1 MKFLRLIPFLLL
13 TVHLAHAEPS
23 SPFRGPIVKKTS
35 KRARVSKVAIYD
47 RKEATRI
54 APITFTARIRTEG
67 TVVVSLTSKRAK
79 HWDSTLVRDGREQRE
94 ESSIAL
100 YQGTVRIRGEEF
112 PAAASMYAKK
122 IMLTFPGRQKGSEGK
137 QRVYT
142 LTLPEQLSG
151 RGMARVSA
159 VPQSVFHNKT
169 CADVGFGHAGG
180 HAHASAIKAVTK
192 ASMPVK
198 TYRVLT
204 ISTEADPYLYA
215 IHGDQT
221 NAYIARIINTAEALF
236 EAPLGI
242 RFQIV
247 KQTVYTDLST
257 YALSQTDPLQ
267 LLSAFATNPQNPSTL
282 GVSALSFEQDVDVKH
297 LFTGKDLDG
306 PPVGLAYIGT
316 ICYAPKSAYGLT
328 QATSTA
334 GAPYYF
340 AHEIGHNLGAR
351 HDLTTSGSVM
361 NSKISIGSVFSQ
373 GSIDQ
378 IHEHLSYFGKCLETK
393 TLTPN
398 LANAKLTL
406 KRTITSVGMKLRG
419 RLVYTNNEPIPGADI
434 VLSIGKRQVVV
445 STNAAGVYSY
455 TLKKKG
461 GKKPAAVMAST
472 AGGETQSPLIGG

>member
-13 TVHLAHAEPS
+13 AVHVAHAEPS
-23 SPFRGPIVKKTS
+23 SPFRAMVIKKSS
-35 KRARVSKVAIYD
+35 KRARASKVGMHE
-47 RKEATRI
+47 RKVTSRI

-67 TVVVSLTSKRAK
+67 SVVVSLRSKGVK
-79 HWDSTLVRDGREQRE
+79 HWDSMIVRDGQERRE

-100 YQGTVRIRGEEF
+100 YQGTARIRGEEF
-112 PAAASMYAKK
+112 PAAASFYANRL
-122 IMLTFPGRQKGSEGK
+122 ILTFPGRQKGSEGR
-137 QRVYT
+137 QRVYN
-142 LTLPEQLSG
+142 LTIPEQLS
-151 RGMARVSA
+151 RGGAVRVSA

-180 HAHASAIKAVTK
+180 HARSSAIKPVTK
-192 ASMPVK
+192 ASMPIK

-257 YALSQTDPLQ
+257 YTLSQTDPLQ
-267 LLSAFATNPQNPSTL
+267 LLSAFATNPRNPTAL

-297 LFTGKDLDG
+297 LFTGRDLDG
-306 PPVGLAYIGT
+306 APVGLAYIGT
-316 ICYAPKSAYGLT
+316 VCFAPKSAYGLT

-361 NSKISIGSVFSQ
+361 NPMISIGSVFSQ
-373 GSIDQ
+373 GSIGQ
-378 IHEHLSYFGKCLETK
+378 MNEHLSYFGNCLEAK
-393 TLTPN
+393 DLTPN
-398 LANAKLTL
+398 LANAKLSL
-406 KRTITSVGMKLRG
+406 KRTVTPDGVRLRG
-419 RLVYTNNEPIPGADI
+419 RLLYTNNEPIPGVDI
-434 VLSIGKRQVVV
+434 VLSIGKKQVVV
-445 STNAAGVYSY
+445 STNVSGVYSY
-455 TLKKKG
+455 TIKKKG
-461 GKKPAAVMAST
+461 KPVAVKAST
-472 AGGETQSPLIGG
+472 AGGEASSAVI